1 MVEKLTIF
9 DFDDTLITSE
19 ANIKVIHSN
28 GEEEILSSEEYAKY
42 TPKPGDDFDYSEFD
56 EYPQNAE
63 LISDTFSR
71 FKAALNGSG
80 DVVILT
86 ARSNTNP
93 VEMFLRDQGV
103 RGVEVV
109 GVGSS
114 NPMDK
119 AKYVL
124 DRIKTDD
131 YKIVH
136 VYEDNFK
143 NIRAIKKVV
152 DKEGVRFMSTKVN
165 AGNLIENKAILRK
178 LIREVFAEL
187 GNLGAQEVSKKDP
200 GAGIVV
206 VKKVDDVYKI
216 LGLRLFGRY
225 DLPKG
230 KIEEGETSMEAAIR
244 ETEEEASITD
254 LQFNWGEVA
263 YQTGP
268 ITIYL
273 AETTQDGA
281 IKRNPETGIFEHH
294 GVKWLTFEEA
304 ECSLYSYLQ
313 GAATWAR
320 NIIFSD

>member
-42 TPKPGDDFDYSEFD
+42 TPKPGDEFDYSEFD
-56 EYPQNAE
+56 EYPKNAE

-71 FKAALNGSG
+71 FKAALQGSG
-80 DVVILT
+80 DVTVLT
-86 ARSNTNP
+86 ARSNTKP
-93 VEMFLRDQGV
+93 VEMFLRDQGI
-103 RGVEVV
+103 RGVDVV

-119 AKYVL
+119 ARYVL
-124 DRIKTDD
+124 DRLKSED
-131 YKIVH
+131 YELVH

-152 DKEGVRFMSTKVN
+152 NKEGVRFMSTRVSSGSLLERKS
-165 AGNLIENKAILRK
+165 ALRK
-178 LIREVFAEL
+178 IVKEVFAD
-187 GNLGAQEVSKKDP
+187 LGAYKVSEKDP

-206 VKKVDDVYKI
+206 VKKFEDEYKV
-216 LGLRLFGRY
+216 LGLRLFGKY

-230 KIEEGETSMEAAIR
+230 KIEDGEGAMEAAIR

-254 LQFNWGEVA
+254 LQFKWGEVA
-263 YQTGP
+263 YQSGP
-268 ITIYL
+268 ITLYL

-281 IKRNPETGIFEHH
+281 VKRNPETGIFEHH
-294 GVKWLTFEEA
+294 GVKWLTWEEA
-304 ECSLYSYLQ
+304 ESTLYTYLR

-320 NIIFSD
+320 NVIFKE

>member
-1 MVEKLTIF
+1 MAEKLTIF

-19 ANIKVIHSN
+19 ANIKVIHSS
-28 GEEEILSSEEYAKY
+28 GQEEILSSEEYAKY
-42 TPKPGDDFDYSEFD
+42 VPKPGDDFDYSEFD
-56 EYPQNAE
+56 EYPKNAA
-63 LISDTFSR
+63 LISDTFKR
-71 FKAALNGSG
+71 FKAALQGSG
-80 DVVILT
+80 DVTVLT
-86 ARSNTNP
+86 ARSNTKP
-93 VEMFLRDQGV
+93 VEMFLKDQGV
-103 RGVEVV
+103 SGVDVV

-119 AKYVL
+119 ARYVL
-124 DRIKTDD
+124 DRIKAED
-131 YKIVH
+131 YKVVH

-152 DKEGVRFMSTKVN
+152 DKEGIRFMSTKVA
-165 AGNLIENKAILRK
+165 AGSLLENKTVLK
-178 LIREVFAEL
+178 KVIREVFADI
-187 GNLGAQEVSKKDP
+187 GALKVSKKDP

-206 VKKVDDVYKI
+206 VKKFNDEYKI

-230 KIEEGETSMEAAIR
+230 KIEEGEEALEAAIR

-254 LQFNWGEVA
+254 LQFNWGKVA

-273 AETTQDGA
+273 AETSQEGA

-294 GVKWLTFEEA
+294 GTKWLSWEEA

-320 NIIFSD
+320 NIIFSS